1 MQIVITYENTRGSCV
16 GPTAFRHLMAF
27 GTKPFFGGGGGHR
40 LVAHHVL
47 FPLFFLKKKTALEP
61 QTQNEVMPS
70 PLPLLPSSPFSPTS
84 PTSSP
89 TEGKCSGLPSWRM
102 YEPGKLVMWCGALIM
117 LNECGGEMGD
127 V

>member
-1 MQIVITYENTRGSCV
+1 
-16 GPTAFRHLMAF
+16 
-27 GTKPFFGGGGGHR
+27 
-40 LVAHHVL
+40 
-47 FPLFFLKKKTALEP
+47 
-61 QTQNEVMPS
+61 MPS
-70 PLPLLPSSPFSPTS
+70 PLPLLLSSPFSPTS

-102 YEPGKLVMWCGALIM
+102 YEPGKLVMWWGALIM